1 MVAERLYD
9 AVRWIQGRYVFSSE
23 SFKVKVEAFKFDEMY
38 ACGFTQMTID
48 QLCEASQWVQD
59 LCGCKSLGSQAT
71 VETSKIVTMSMCELS
86 LWLQNHYAKQFNGF
100 NTHVNV
106 VLEASMQP
114 SKQLGWILC
123 LCLDMKAVLKASTTM
138 LNYSNKAK
146 CIHAGYSNGYRP
158 IVQSNSMVSRLVR
171 IQFLKLSSN
180 CRNIQYGVN
189 VNM

>member
-1 MVAERLYD
+1 MNSFVWNLKMVAERLYD

-86 LWLQNHYAKQFNGF
+86 LWLQNHCAKQFNGCKHMWMLF
-100 NTHVNV
+100 LRLPSHMFYLLAFPNGSEQLH
-106 VLEASMQP
+106 EAFQWN
-114 SKQLGWILC
+114 QNRC
-123 LCLDMKAVLKASTTM
+123 
-138 LNYSNKAK
+138 
-146 CIHAGYSNGYRP
+146 GYCS
-158 IVQSNSMVSRLVR
+158 
-171 IQFLKLSSN
+171 
-180 CRNIQYGVN
+180 
-189 VNM
+189 